1 MKRHPAT
8 ASTPAAPLRVPFPQT
23 PQSAAAWCK
32 AQGITVAGLARAHD
46 LPRPILVDL
55 LRGKLV
61 GNYGQA
67 HRAAIV
73 LGLKPQPQDAAE
85 LELAA

>member
-1 MKRHPAT
+1 MKRRTTPA
-8 ASTPAAPLRVPFPQT
+8 SVPAAPQRVPFPQT

-32 AQGITVAGLARAHD
+32 AQGITVASLARAHG
-46 LPRPILVDL
+46 LPRLVLVDL

-73 LGLKPQPQDAAE
+73 LGLKQQPQDAAM
-85 LELAA
+85 ELAA